1 MYLFPQSDVPH
12 FGQEELMIPENSSEG
27 FEGVRPLAGHYKSK
41 SDFRAR
47 TFAKLA
53 KVLPCGAQLVVA
65 HLLVK
70 DDKAV
75 VELHSLATAR
85 NGLLF
90 DDGCC

>member
-1 MYLFPQSDVPH
+1 
-12 FGQEELMIPENSSEG
+12 MIAENSSEG
-27 FEGVRPLAGHYKSK
+27 FDGRTSARHKSK
-41 SDFRAR
+41 SDFRAG

-85 NGLLF
+85 NGQRF
-90 DDGCC
+90 DNGCC